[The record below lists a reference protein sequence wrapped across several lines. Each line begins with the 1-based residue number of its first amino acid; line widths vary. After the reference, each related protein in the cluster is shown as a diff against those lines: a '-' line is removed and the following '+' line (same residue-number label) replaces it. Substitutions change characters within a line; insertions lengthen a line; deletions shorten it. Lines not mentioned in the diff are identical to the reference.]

1 MPEAYYV
8 KLPDVGEG
16 VTEAEIVAWHVA
28 VGDQVEEEQTL
39 LDVMTDKATV
49 EMPSPVAGK
58 VMAIHGAV
66 GDFAAVGSVLVEIA
80 TEGAVQHAARQEEAA
95 PISTAKDAA
104 EPSVESPVVLTGPVA
119 PTRQAVS
126 APAPAVSISAFASR
140 GAGDAPLAAPATR
153 RRAFEHGVPLQFV
166 PGTGPGGRIIPSD
179 LDAYMAHG
187 VGEAGPAQGLMPREG
202 VHETKIVGLR
212 RVIAQRMQDAKSRI
226 PHFSYIEEFDVTALE
241 GLRKELNQERASDD
255 QPKLTLLPFFMRAL
269 VLLQPE
275 FPNINARYD
284 DEANVLHAH
293 DGVHIG
299 IATQTPQ
306 GLMVPVVR
314 HAEARDLWACAR
326 EMVRVTAAAR
336 SGAAARDELTGS
348 TITLTSLGALGGI
361 AATPVINSPEVAIIG
376 PNKIVERPIV
386 QNGQIVIRTMMNLST
401 SFDHRIVDGHDAA
414 RFVGQLKMLIEQPAR
429 LFVEMPR

>member
-1 MPEAYYV
+1 MSEFYSV

-49 EMPSPVAGK
+49 EMPSPIAGT
-58 VMAIHGAV
+58 VVAIHGSV
-66 GDFAAVGSVLVEIA
+66 GDLAAVGSIVVEIA
-80 TEGAVQHAARQEEAA
+80 AEGSAVESVQHDEPEPESSAEDAGGPSDEGASA
-95 PISTAKDAA
+95 PA
-104 EPSVESPVVLTGPVA
+104 EPATPQKPVA
-119 PTRQAVS
+119 A
-126 APAPAVSISAFASR
+126 APAPAVATPAPAAPS
-140 GAGDAPLAAPATR
+140 GTPLAAPATR
-153 RRAFEHGVPLQFV
+153 RRAFEHGVHLQFV
-166 PGTGPGGRIIPSD
+166 PGTGPGGRITPSD
-179 LDAYMAHG
+179 LDTYLANGAR
-187 VGEAGPAQGLMPREG
+187 EEGPARRPMPRMG
-202 VHETKIVGLR
+202 VHDVKIVGMR
-212 RVIAQRMQDAKSRI
+212 RLIAQRMQDAKARI
-226 PHFSYIEEFDVTALE
+226 PHFSYIEEFDVTELE
-241 GLRKELNQERASDD
+241 GLRSELNQERSSDD

-284 DEANVLHAH
+284 DDANVLHTY

-314 HAEARDLWACAR
+314 HAEARDLWECAR
-326 EMVRVTAAAR
+326 EMMRVTAAAR
-336 SGAAARDELTGS
+336 DGTAKREDLTGS
-348 TITLTSLGALGGI
+348 TITLTSLGVLGGI

-376 PNKIVERPIV
+376 PNKIAERPVVDGGRIS
-386 QNGQIVIRTMMNLST
+386 IRKMMNLST

-414 RFVGQLKMLIEQPAR
+414 RFVQRLKTLIETPAR

>member
-1 MPEAYYV
+1 MPGAYNV

-49 EMPSPVAGK
+49 EMPSPVAGE
-58 VMAIHGAV
+58 VVAIHGAV

-80 TEGAVQHAARQEEAA
+80 TVGVVPDAARQDDEA
-95 PISTAKDAA
+95 PVSTAKDAV
-104 EPSVESPVVLTGPVA
+104 EPPVESPVVLSGPA
-119 PTRQAVS
+119 MPSRTAAS
-126 APAPAVSISAFASR
+126 APAPAVSMSAVASR
-140 GAGDAPLAAPATR
+140 ATGDAPLAAPATR
-153 RRAFEHGVPLQFV
+153 RRAFEHGVHLQFV

-179 LDAYMAHG
+179 LDTYLANG
-187 VGEAGPAQGLMPREG
+187 TGQVGPAPGLMPREG
-202 VHETKIVGLR
+202 IHETKIVGLR
-212 RVIAQRMQDAKSRI
+212 RVVAQRMQDAKSRI

-241 GLRKELNQERASDD
+241 GLRKELNQDRSGDE

-284 DEANVLHAH
+284 DEANVLHTY

-299 IATQTPQ
+299 IATQTQQ
-306 GLMVPVVR
+306 GLVVPVVR

-336 SGAAARDELTGS
+336 SGTAKREELTGS

-376 PNKIVERPIV
+376 PNKIVGRPVV
-386 QNGQIVIRTMMNLST
+386 QNGQIAIRTMMNLST

-414 RFVGQLKMLIEQPAR
+414 RFVGRMKRLIEQPAH